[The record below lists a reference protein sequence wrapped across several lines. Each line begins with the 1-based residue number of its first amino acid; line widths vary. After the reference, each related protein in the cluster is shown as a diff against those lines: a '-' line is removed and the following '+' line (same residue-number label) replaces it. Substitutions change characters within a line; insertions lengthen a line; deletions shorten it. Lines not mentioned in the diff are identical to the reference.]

1 MKYKI
6 KVGLHIKPNNKRK
19 DPDDKRNETEE
30 VGIRLR
36 VSWAGVRCDIR
47 SGFVIAPSKW
57 DPDNN
62 CVRLGNKN
70 SHGETA
76 GAINRGVNNVAGLI
90 EEVLT
95 RFELDNKRPP
105 SVAEFKEAFDVAAGR
120 AKPEEVKPEEK
131 PLGFFE
137 VFDLFTGEMGVTNN
151 WTKSTYTKFSSLKLH
166 LLNYHKKSKFTLE
179 GFDKSS
185 FAGFVAYL
193 QNTVGHLNTT
203 VAKNVG
209 FLRWFLRW
217 AAANGYYSGLAHLQY
232 RPRFKGLDCK
242 EVIYLEW
249 EELLHFLN
257 YDFPANKPSLPAVR
271 DVFCFCCFTGLRYSD
286 VAKLRRSD
294 IHREQTPPYMSIVTK
309 KTTARLH
316 IELNKYAL
324 ALLDKYEGVGLPNDK
339 ALPVISNVK
348 MNENLHEAAE
358 EAGIDEPVNIVSYVG
373 SKRSEVVVPKYS
385 VLTTHA
391 GRRTFIVNA
400 LRLGIPPAVIME
412 WTGHSDFKAMKPYI
426 KIVNVAKVENM
437 ERFNSF
443 DANRT
448 TPNEEEKVSTR
459 KSTQ

>member
-1 MKYKI
+1 MKFKI
-6 KVGLHIKPNNKRK
+6 KVGLHIKPNNKGK
-19 DPDDKRNETEE
+19 ATEE

-36 VSWAGVRCDIR
+36 VSWAGLRCDIR
-47 SGFVIAPSKW
+47 SGYVIAPAKW
-57 DPDNN
+57 DDANS

-76 GAINRGVNNVAGLI
+76 GAINRGVMAVASTI

-105 SVAEFKEAFDVAAGR
+105 SVAEFKEAFDLAAGR
-120 AKPEEVKPEEK
+120 AKPEEKKPEEK
-131 PLGFFE
+131 PLGFFA
-137 VFDLFTGEMGVTNN
+137 VYDLFTGEMGVTNN
-151 WTKSTYTKFSSLKLH
+151 WTHATYTKFKSLKAH
-166 LLNYHKKSKFTLE
+166 LKKYNRRLTLE
-179 GFDKSS
+179 GFDKNT
-185 FAGFVAYL
+185 FAGFVTHL
-193 QNTVGHLNTT
+193 QTKEGQLNTT
-203 VAKNVG
+203 VAKNVA
-209 FLRWFLRW
+209 FVRWFLRW
-217 AAANGYYSGLAHLQY
+217 AAANGYYSGLAHVQY

-249 EELLHFLN
+249 DELIHFLN
-257 YDFPANKPSLPAVR
+257 FEFPANKPSLPAVR

-294 IHREQTPPYMSIVTK
+294 IHREQTPPFMSIVTK

-358 EAGIDEPVNIVSYVG
+358 VAGIDEPVNIVSYVG
-373 SKRSEVVVPKYS
+373 SERSEVVVPKYS

-400 LRLGIPPAVIME
+400 LRLGIPAPVIME

-426 KIVNVAKVENM
+426 KIVNDAKVENM

-443 DANRT
+443 GSNRST
-448 TPNEEEKVSTR
+448 TDEGEK
-459 KSTQ
+459 

>member
-1 MKYKI
+1 MKFKI
-6 KVGLHIKPNNKRK
+6 NIGLHIKPNNRGK
-19 DPDDKRNETEE
+19 EAEE

-36 VSWAGVRCDIR
+36 VTWAGLRCDIR
-47 SGFVIAPSKW
+47 SGFVISPAKW
-57 DPDNN
+57 DAANS
-62 CVRLGNKN
+62 CVKLGNKN

-76 GAINRGVNNVAGLI
+76 GAINRGVMNLAGLI

-95 RFELDNKRPP
+95 RFELDNKRSP
-105 SVAEFKEAFDVAAGR
+105 SVAEFKAAFDIAAGR
-120 AKPEEVKPEEK
+120 ATPEEVKPEEK

-137 VFDLFTGEMGVTNN
+137 VFDLFTGEMGITNN
-151 WTKSTYTKFSSLKLH
+151 WSKSTYTKFKSLKTH
-166 LLNYHKKSKFTLE
+166 LQNYSDKPTTKKLTLE
-179 GFDKSS
+179 GFDKAA
-185 FAGFVAYL
+185 FAGFVSYL
-193 QNTVGHLNTT
+193 QTTAGHLNTT

-217 AAANGYYSGLAHLQY
+217 ASANGYYSGLAHLQY

-257 YDFPANKPSLPAVR
+257 FDFPPNRPALSAVR

-294 IHREQTPPYMSIVTK
+294 IRREQTPPYMSIVTK

-324 ALLDKYEGVGLPNDK
+324 ALLDKYDGVGLPEDK
-339 ALPVISNVK
+339 VLPVISNVK
-348 MNENLHEAAE
+348 MNENLHDAAE
-358 EAGIDEPVNIVSYVG
+358 VAGIDEPVRIVSYVG
-373 SKRSEVVVPKYS
+373 STRSEVVVPKYS

-400 LRLGIPPAVIME
+400 LRIGIPAPVIMQ
-412 WTGHSDFKAMKPYI
+412 WTGHSDYKAMKPYI
-426 KIVNVAKVENM
+426 KIVDAAKAENM

-443 DANRT
+443 DVNQTA
-448 TPNEEEKVSTR
+448 PEEGEKSSTQ
-459 KSTQ
+459 KSTQN

>member
-1 MKYKI
+1 MKFKI
-6 KVGLHIKPNNKRK
+6 KVGLHIKPNNKGK
-19 DPDDKRNETEE
+19 ATEE

-36 VSWAGVRCDIR
+36 VSWAGLRCDIR
-47 SGFVIAPSKW
+47 SGYVIAPAKW
-57 DPDNN
+57 DDANS

-76 GAINRGVNNVAGLI
+76 GAINRGVMAVASTI

-105 SVAEFKEAFDVAAGR
+105 SVAEFKEAFDLAAGR
-120 AKPEEVKPEEK
+120 AKPEEKKPEEK
-131 PLGFFE
+131 PLGFFA
-137 VFDLFTGEMGVTNN
+137 VYDLFTGEMGVTNN
-151 WTKSTYTKFSSLKLH
+151 WTKSTYTKFSSLKAH
-166 LLNYHKKSKFTLE
+166 LKNYNKKLTLE
-179 GFDKSS
+179 GFDKAT
-185 FAGFVAYL
+185 FAGFVAHL
-193 QNTVGHLNTT
+193 QTKVRQLNTT

-217 AAANGYYSGLAHLQY
+217 AAANGYYTGLAHLQY

-249 EELLHFLN
+249 DELIHFLN
-257 YDFPANKPSLPAVR
+257 FEFPANKPSLPAVR

-294 IHREQTPPYMSIVTK
+294 IHREQTPPFMSIVTK

-324 ALLDKYEGVGLPNDK
+324 VLLDKYEGVGLPNDK

-358 EAGIDEPVNIVSYVG
+358 VAGIDEPVNIVSYVG
-373 SKRSEVVVPKYS
+373 SERSEVVVPKYS

-400 LRLGIPPAVIME
+400 LRLGIPAPVIME

-426 KIVNVAKVENM
+426 KIVNDAKVENM

-443 DANRT
+443 GSNRST
-448 TPNEEEKVSTR
+448 TDEGEK
-459 KSTQ
+459 

>member
-1 MKYKI
+1 MKFKI
-6 KVGLHIKPNNKRK
+6 KVGLHIKPNNKGK
-19 DPDDKRNETEE
+19 ATEE

-36 VSWAGVRCDIR
+36 VSWAGLRCDIR
-47 SGFVIAPSKW
+47 SGYVIAPAKW
-57 DPDNN
+57 DDANS

-76 GAINRGVNNVAGLI
+76 GAINRGVMAVASTI

-105 SVAEFKEAFDVAAGR
+105 SVAEFKEAFDLAAGR
-120 AKPEEVKPEEK
+120 AKPEEKKPEEK
-131 PLGFFE
+131 PLGFFA
-137 VFDLFTGEMGVTNN
+137 VYDLFTGEMGVTNN
-151 WTKSTYTKFSSLKLH
+151 WTKSTYTKFSSLKAH
-166 LLNYHKKSKFTLE
+166 LKNYNKKLTLE
-179 GFDKSS
+179 GFDKAT
-185 FAGFVAYL
+185 FAGFVAHL
-193 QNTVGHLNTT
+193 QTKVRQLNTT

-217 AAANGYYSGLAHLQY
+217 AAANGYYTGLAHLQY

-249 EELLHFLN
+249 DELIHFLN
-257 YDFPANKPSLPAVR
+257 FEFPANKPSLPAVR

-286 VAKLRRSD
+286 VAQLRRSD
-294 IHREQTPPYMSIVTK
+294 IHREQTPPFMSIVTK

-358 EAGIDEPVNIVSYVG
+358 VAGIDEPVNIVSYVG
-373 SKRSEVVVPKYS
+373 SERSEVVVPKYS

-400 LRLGIPPAVIME
+400 LRLGIPAPVIME

-426 KIVNVAKVENM
+426 KIVNDAKVENM

-443 DANRT
+443 GSNRST
-448 TPNEEEKVSTR
+448 TDEGEK
-459 KSTQ
+459 